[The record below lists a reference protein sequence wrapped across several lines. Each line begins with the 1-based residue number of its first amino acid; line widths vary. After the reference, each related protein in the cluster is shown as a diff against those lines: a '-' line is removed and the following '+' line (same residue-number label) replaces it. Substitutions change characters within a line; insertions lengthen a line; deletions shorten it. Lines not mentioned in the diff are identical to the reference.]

1 MGEIREMGEKQ
12 LKLDFG
18 WDLGPPLCLGEGT
31 GRSRCVQ
38 QKCNKNDPEQ
48 GFLLPPSLGF
58 GGGGWWVVCCLFPV
72 KRDRLFFLRLE
83 GF

>member
-1 MGEIREMGEKQ
+1 MGEMGGEQ
-12 LKLDFG
+12 LNLDSG

-31 GRSRCVQ
+31 GRSSRCIE
-38 QKCNKNDPEQ
+38 QKFNKNDREQ
-48 GFLLPPSLGF
+48 GFLLPSSLGF
-58 GGGGWWVVCCLFPV
+58 GVSGWWVVACLCPV